1 MVNAQDVM
9 KLAERSAKAE
19 RLVAGRCVFSVDG
32 LTDYGVVRNSDG
44 NSMYQL
50 RIEAGKELCT
60 CPDFEQRQSKV
71 SQPSKHLLV
80 ARLAAAPGQADP
92 ASRLKGKRSIALLN
106 GDA

>member
-1 MVNAQDVM
+1 MVYAQDVM

-32 LTDYGVVRNSDG
+32 LTDYAVVRNSDG
-44 NSMYQL
+44 DSMYQL

-80 ARLAAAPGQADP
+80 AQLAAPGQADP